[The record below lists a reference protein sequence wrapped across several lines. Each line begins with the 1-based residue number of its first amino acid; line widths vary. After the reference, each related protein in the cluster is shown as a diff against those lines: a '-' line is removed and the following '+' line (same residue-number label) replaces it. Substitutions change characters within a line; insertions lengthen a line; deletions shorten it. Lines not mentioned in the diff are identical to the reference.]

1 MSYEKYK
8 ENSIFS
14 MSPVELLV
22 LLYDECMKDLRK
34 AHMALEDGDMTMF
47 EEYVGKALKIIR
59 YLINT
64 LDMSVPVSRDLR
76 RLYDYIIYDVSKVR
90 ASGKRMVDEIPRIIE
105 IIQDLRDGFD
115 GASRVVQDTHE
126 VRQASIV
133 G

>member
-1 MSYEKYK
+1 MAYRNYK
-8 ENSIFS
+8 EDTLFS

-34 AHMALEDGDMTMF
+34 AQIALEDGDMTIF

-64 LDMSVPVSRDLR
+64 LDMSVPISRDLR
-76 RLYDYIIYDVSKVR
+76 RLYDYIIFDLAKVR
-90 ASGKRMVDEIPRIIE
+90 AAGKRMVGEIPRLVE

-115 GASRVVQDTHE
+115 DASRVVQDTHE
-126 VRQASIV
+126 VRQV
-133 G
+133 GVVG

>member
-1 MSYEKYK
+1 MAYEKYK

>member
-1 MSYEKYK
+1 MAYKNYK
-8 ENSIFS
+8 EDTLFS

-34 AHMALEDGDMTMF
+34 AQIALEDGDMTIF

-64 LDMSVPVSRDLR
+64 LDMSVPISRDLR
-76 RLYDYIIYDVSKVR
+76 RLYDYIIFDLAKVR
-90 ASGKRMVDEIPRIIE
+90 AAGKRMAGEIPRLVE

-115 GASRVVQDTHE
+115 GASRLVQDTHE
-126 VRQASIV
+126 VRQASVV

>member
-115 GASRVVQDTHE
+115 GASRLVQDTHE
-126 VRQASIV
+126 VRQASVV

>member
-22 LLYDECMKDLRK
+22 LLYDECMKDMRK
-34 AHMALEDGDMTMF
+34 AQMALEDGDMTMF

-64 LDMSVPVSRDLR
+64 LDMSVPVSSDLR

-90 ASGKRMVDEIPRIIE
+90 ASGKRMVNEIPRIIE

-115 GASRVVQDTHE
+115 GASRLVQDTHE
-126 VRQASIV
+126 VRQASVV

>member
-76 RLYDYIIYDVSKVR
+76 RLYDYIIYDISKVR
-90 ASGKRMVDEIPRIIE
+90 ASGKRMLNEIPRIIE

-126 VRQASIV
+126 VRQASVV

>member
-1 MSYEKYK
+1 MAYEKYK

-47 EEYVGKALKIIR
+47 EDYVGKALKIIR

-64 LDMSVPVSRDLR
+64 LDMSVPVSSDLR
-76 RLYDYIIYDVSKVR
+76 RLYDYIIYDISKIR
-90 ASGKRMVDEIPRIIE
+90 ASGKRMVDEIPKIIE

-115 GASRVVQDTHE
+115 GASKVVQDTHE
-126 VRQASIV
+126 VRQTSVV

>member
-22 LLYDECMKDLRK
+22 LLYDECMKDMRK
-34 AHMALEDGDMTMF
+34 AQMALEDGDMTMF

-64 LDMSVPVSRDLR
+64 LDMSVPVSSDLR

-90 ASGKRMVDEIPRIIE
+90 ASGKRMLNEIPRIIE

-126 VRQASIV
+126 VRQASVV

>member
-76 RLYDYIIYDVSKVR
+76 RLYDYIIYDISKVR

>member
-8 ENSIFS
+8 ENTLFS

-34 AHMALEDGDMTMF
+34 AHIALEDGDMTMF

-64 LDMSVPVSRDLR
+64 LDMSVPVSSDLR
-76 RLYDYIIYDVSKVR
+76 RLYDYIIYDISKVR
-90 ASGKRMVDEIPRIIE
+90 ASGKRMAGEIPRIIE

-115 GASRVVQDTHE
+115 GASKVVQDTHE
-126 VRQASIV
+126 VRQASVV

>member
-115 GASRVVQDTHE
+115 GASKVVQDTHE
-126 VRQASIV
+126 VRQTSVV

>member
-22 LLYDECMKDLRK
+22 LLYDECMKDMRK
-34 AHMALEDGDMTMF
+34 AQMALEDGDMTMF

-64 LDMSVPVSRDLR
+64 LDMSVPVSSDLR

-90 ASGKRMVDEIPRIIE
+90 ASGQRMLNEIPRIIE

-126 VRQASIV
+126 VRQASVV